1 MIGIGLAVTL
11 LGFVLSVL
19 SLGLA
24 SSAGARLA
32 IVLAGIAVSL
42 TGIIGILNPVY
53 VKKAIWRR

>member
-1 MIGIGLAVTL
+1 MVWIGLLVTV

-19 SLGLA
+19 SLALA
-24 SSAGARLA
+24 SGAGARLV

-42 TGIIGILNPVY
+42 TGIVGILNPAY

>member
-1 MIGIGLAVTL
+1 MAWIGLAVTV

-24 SSAGARLA
+24 SSVNARLV

-42 TGIIGILNPVY
+42 TGIIGILNPAY